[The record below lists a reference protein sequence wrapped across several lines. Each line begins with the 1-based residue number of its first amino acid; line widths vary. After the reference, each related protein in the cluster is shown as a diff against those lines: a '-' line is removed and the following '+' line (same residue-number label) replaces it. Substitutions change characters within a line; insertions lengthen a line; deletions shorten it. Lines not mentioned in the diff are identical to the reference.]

1 MFVDAVKIYV
11 QAGKGGR
18 GCVAFLREA
27 FRPKGGPCG
36 GNGGNGGN
44 VILEAD
50 ANVNNLVN
58 LLYQPHLR
66 AKNGEPG
73 GGKGKDGSNA
83 KDLLVKVP
91 CGTLVWKLPDSK
103 CDSDALPS
111 SLESENNSKNAIPKA
126 APIQPIVVMESPH
139 SQDTSVRRISEGFRC
154 RNNPEL
160 QDAVFYGD
168 LTESGQRF
176 LIGRGGRGGLGNK
189 NFATAKRQLPRFA
202 QPGETGTEGRFFLEL
217 CVIADI
223 GFVGFPNAGK
233 STLLASLSRARPK
246 IAEYPFTTLRP
257 NIGIIEH
264 ADHTRTTIC
273 DIPGIIKGAH
283 KNAGLGHDFLRHI
296 KRCKALV
303 WLIDMAGADGRK
315 PWEDYRQLRNEL
327 KVYDPAMLKRPAIVL
342 ANKMD
347 ETNSAK
353 NLERFK
359 NEIKRVR
366 PIPIA
371 AAFDQGLDEVKKAF
385 RRAAEKLPQRRQ
397 HSISKTAKDLNSPL
411 FL

>member
-36 GNGGNGGN
+36 GNGGKGGD

-73 GGKGKDGSNA
+73 GGKGKDGSSA
-83 KDLLVKVP
+83 KNMLVKVP
-91 CGTLVWKLPDSK
+91 CGTLIWKLPDSK
-103 CDSDALPS
+103 RNSDIFS
-111 SLESENNSKNAIPKA
+111 SSFESKNNSKNSIPKA
-126 APIQPIVVMESPH
+126 APIQPIAVMENSGSQNH
-139 SQDTSVRRISEGFRC
+139 SVLRISENFR
-154 RNNPEL
+154 RRDDPEL

-168 LTESGQRF
+168 LTEPGQRF

-189 NFATAKRQLPRFA
+189 NFATARRQLPRFA
-202 QPGETGTEGRFFLEL
+202 QPGEAGTEGRFFLEL
-217 CVIADI
+217 RVIADI

-233 STLLASLSRARPK
+233 STLLAALSRARPK
-246 IAEYPFTTLRP
+246 IADYPFTTLRP

-264 ADHTRTTIC
+264 ADHTRTTVC
-273 DIPGIIKGAH
+273 DIPGIIEGAH

-296 KRCKALV
+296 KRCKALA
-303 WLIDMAGADGRK
+303 WLLDMAGADGRK
-315 PWEDYRQLRNEL
+315 PWADYRQLRNEL
-327 KVYDPAMLKRPAIVL
+327 KAYDPAMLKRPAIVL

-347 ETNSAK
+347 KTPSAK

-359 NEIKRVR
+359 NEIKQVC

-371 AAFDQGLDEVKKAF
+371 AAFGQGLAEVKKAF
-385 RRAAEKLPQRRQ
+385 RRATEK
-397 HSISKTAKDLNSPL
+397 SS
-411 FL
+411 

>member
-36 GNGGNGGN
+36 GNGGKGGD

-58 LLYQPHLR
+58 LFYQPHLR

-73 GGKGKDGSNA
+73 GGKGKDGSKA
-83 KDLLVKVP
+83 KNLLVKVP
-91 CGTLVWKLPDSK
+91 CGTLIWKLPDSK
-103 CDSDALPS
+103 RNSDIFPS
-111 SLESENNSKNAIPKA
+111 SLKTENNSKKTVPKA
-126 APIQPIVVMESPH
+126 APIQPIVVAENSR
-139 SQDTSVRRISEGFRC
+139 SQNYEVFRTEDFRC
-154 RNNPEL
+154 LNNPEL
-160 QDAVFYGD
+160 QDAVLYGD

-189 NFATAKRQLPRFA
+189 NFATARRQLPRFA
-202 QPGETGTEGRFFLEL
+202 QPGEAGTEGRFFLEL
-217 CVIADI
+217 QVIADI

-233 STLLASLSRARPK
+233 STLLAALSCARPK
-246 IAEYPFTTLRP
+246 IADYPFTTLRP

-264 ADHTRTTIC
+264 ADHARTTVC
-273 DIPGIIKGAH
+273 DIPGIIEGAH

-296 KRCKALV
+296 KRCKALA

-327 KVYDPAMLKRPAIVL
+327 KVYDPAMLKRPAILL

-347 ETNSAK
+347 ETPSTK

-371 AAFDQGLDEVKKAF
+371 AAFDQGLNEVRKAF
-385 RRAAEKLPQRRQ
+385 RRATEKSSRQRQ
-397 HSISKTAKDLNSPL
+397 PPI
-411 FL
+411 

>member
-36 GNGGNGGN
+36 GNGGKGGN

-50 ANVNNLVN
+50 TNVNNLIN
-58 LLYQPHLR
+58 LLCQPHLR

-73 GGKGKDGSNA
+73 KGKGKDGGNA

-91 CGTLVWKLPDSK
+91 CGTLIWKLPDSK
-103 CDSDALPS
+103 RNSDAFS
-111 SLESENNSKNAIPKA
+111 SSRKSEDNSKNAIPKA
-126 APIQPIVVMESPH
+126 SPIRPLVVMGNSR
-139 SQDTSVRRISEGFRC
+139 SQDSNFPQIFESFRD
-154 RNNPEL
+154 RNDSEL
-160 QDAVFYGD
+160 QDAVLYGD
-168 LTESGQRF
+168 LIESGQRF

-189 NFATAKRQLPRFA
+189 NFATAKRQSPRFA
-202 QPGETGTEGRFFLEL
+202 QPGEAGTEGRFFLEL
-217 CVIADI
+217 RVIADI

-233 STLLASLSRARPK
+233 STLLAALSRARPK

-273 DIPGIIKGAH
+273 DIPGIIEGAH

-296 KRCKALV
+296 KRCKALA
-303 WLIDMAGADGRK
+303 WLVDMAGADGRK
-315 PWEDYRQLRNEL
+315 PWEDYLQLRNEL
-327 KVYDPAMLKRPAIVL
+327 KAYDPAILKRRAIVL

-347 ETNSAK
+347 EPNSAK

-371 AAFDQGLDEVKKAF
+371 AAFGQGLDEAKKAF
-385 RRAAEKLPQRRQ
+385 RRATEK
-397 HSISKTAKDLNSPL
+397 SSK
-411 FL
+411 

>member
-36 GNGGNGGN
+36 GNGGKGGD

-73 GGKGKDGSNA
+73 GGKGKDGSKA

-91 CGTLVWKLPDSK
+91 CGTLIWKLPDLK
-103 CDSDALPS
+103 RNSDAFSS
-111 SLESENNSKNAIPKA
+111 SLESENNSKKAIPKA
-126 APIQPIVVMESPH
+126 APIQPIVVMENPRSQNH
-139 SQDTSVRRISEGFRC
+139 SVSRISEDFRC
-154 RNNPEL
+154 RNDPEL
-160 QDAVFYGD
+160 QDAILYGD
-168 LTESGQRF
+168 LAESGQRF

-189 NFATAKRQLPRFA
+189 NFATARRQLPRFA
-202 QPGETGTEGRFFLEL
+202 QPGEAGTEGRFFLEL
-217 CVIADI
+217 RVIADI

-233 STLLASLSRARPK
+233 STLLAALSRARPK
-246 IAEYPFTTLRP
+246 IADYPFTTLRP

-264 ADHTRTTIC
+264 ADHTETTVC
-273 DIPGIIKGAH
+273 DIPGIIEGAH
-283 KNAGLGHDFLRHI
+283 ENAGLGHDFLRHI
-296 KRCKALV
+296 KRCKALA

-327 KVYDPAMLKRPAIVL
+327 KAYDPAMLKRPAIVL

-347 ETNSAK
+347 EPPAAK
-353 NLERFK
+353 NLKRFK

-371 AAFDQGLDEVKKAF
+371 SAFDQGLDEVKKAF
-385 RRAAEKLPQRRQ
+385 RRAIEKSSRQ
-397 HSISKTAKDLNSPL
+397 QQSQT
-411 FL
+411 

>member
-1 MFVDAVKIYV
+1 MFVDSVKIYV

-36 GNGGNGGN
+36 GNGGKGGD

-50 ANVNNLVN
+50 DNVNNLVN
-58 LLYQPHLR
+58 LLCQPHMR

-83 KDLLVKVP
+83 KNLLVKVP

-103 CDSDALPS
+103 HDSDAFPS
-111 SLESENNSKNAIPKA
+111 SLESENNPKNAIPKA
-126 APIQPIVVMESPH
+126 APIQPIVFMENSC
-139 SQDTSVRRISEGFRC
+139 SQDASVLRISEDFRC
-154 RNNPEL
+154 NNGHEL
-160 QDAVFYGD
+160 QDAVLYGD

-189 NFATAKRQLPRFA
+189 NFATARRQLPRFA

-217 CVIADI
+217 RMIADI

-233 STLLASLSRARPK
+233 STLLAALSRARPK
-246 IAEYPFTTLRP
+246 IADYPFTTLRP

-264 ADHTRTTIC
+264 ANHTRTTIC
-273 DIPGIIKGAH
+273 DIPGIIEGAH

-296 KRCKALV
+296 KRCKALA

-327 KVYDPAMLKRPAIVL
+327 KAYNPAMLKRPAIVL

-347 ETNSAK
+347 EANSAK

-371 AAFDQGLDEVKKAF
+371 AAFDQGLNEVKKAF
-385 RRAAEKLPQRRQ
+385 RRAAEKSSRRQ
-397 HSISKTAKDLNSPL
+397 QLRT
-411 FL
+411 

>member
-36 GNGGNGGN
+36 GNGGKGGD

-58 LLYQPHLR
+58 LFYQPHLR

-73 GGKGKDGSNA
+73 GGKGKDGSKA
-83 KDLLVKVP
+83 KNLLVKVP
-91 CGTLVWKLPDSK
+91 CGTLIWKLPDSK
-103 CDSDALPS
+103 RNSDAS
-111 SLESENNSKNAIPKA
+111 SSRKSEDNSKKTIPKA
-126 APIQPIVVMESPH
+126 APIQPTVVTKNSR
-139 SQDTSVRRISEGFRC
+139 SQDYQVLRTSEDFC
-154 RNNPEL
+154 CLNNPEL
-160 QDAVFYGD
+160 QDAVLYGD

-189 NFATAKRQLPRFA
+189 NFATARRQLPRFA
-202 QPGETGTEGRFFLEL
+202 QPGEAGTEGRFFLEL
-217 CVIADI
+217 QVIADI

-233 STLLASLSRARPK
+233 STLLAALSRARPK
-246 IAEYPFTTLRP
+246 IADYPFTTLHP

-273 DIPGIIKGAH
+273 DIPGIIEGAH

-296 KRCKALV
+296 KRCKALA
-303 WLIDMAGADGRK
+303 WLVDMTGTAGRK

-327 KVYDPAMLKRPAIVL
+327 KAYDPAMLKRPAIVL

-347 ETNSAK
+347 ETPSTK

-371 AAFDQGLDEVKKAF
+371 AAFGQGLDEVKKAF
-385 RRAAEKLPQRRQ
+385 RRATEKSSRQRQ
-397 HSISKTAKDLNSPL
+397 LHT
-411 FL
+411 

>member
-36 GNGGNGGN
+36 GNGGKGGD

-58 LLYQPHLR
+58 LLCQPHLR

-73 GGKGKDGSNA
+73 KGKGKDGGNA
-83 KDLLVKVP
+83 KDLLVTVP
-91 CGTLVWKLPDSK
+91 CGTLIWKLPDSK
-103 CDSDALPS
+103 RNSDAFS
-111 SLESENNSKNAIPKA
+111 SSRKSEDNAKNAIPKA
-126 APIQPIVVMESPH
+126 SPIQPLVVMGNSR
-139 SQDTSVRRISEGFRC
+139 SQDSGFPQIFENFRD
-154 RNNPEL
+154 RNDSEL
-160 QDAVFYGD
+160 QDAVLHGD
-168 LTESGQRF
+168 LIESGQRF

-189 NFATAKRQLPRFA
+189 NFATAKRQSPRFA
-202 QPGETGTEGRFFLEL
+202 QPGEAGTEGRFFLEL
-217 CVIADI
+217 RVIADI

-233 STLLASLSRARPK
+233 STLLAALSRARPK

-273 DIPGIIKGAH
+273 DIPGIIEGAH

-296 KRCKALV
+296 KRCKALA
-303 WLIDMAGADGRK
+303 WLVDMAGADGRK
-315 PWEDYRQLRNEL
+315 PWEDYLQLRNEL
-327 KVYDPAMLKRPAIVL
+327 KAYDPAILKRRAIVL

-371 AAFDQGLDEVKKAF
+371 AAFGQGLDEVKKAF
-385 RRAAEKLPQRRQ
+385 RRATEKSFRRRQ
-397 HSISKTAKDLNSPL
+397 T
-411 FL
+411 

>member
-36 GNGGNGGN
+36 GNGGKGGD

-58 LLYQPHLR
+58 LFYQPHLR
-66 AKNGEPG
+66 AKNGEHG

-83 KDLLVKVP
+83 KNLLVKVP
-91 CGTLVWKLPDSK
+91 CGTLIWKLPDPK
-103 CDSDALPS
+103 RDSGAFFS
-111 SLESENNSKNAIPKA
+111 SLESENNSKNSIPKA
-126 APIQPIVVMESPH
+126 APIQPIVVMENSCSQNH
-139 SQDTSVRRISEGFRC
+139 SVLRISEDFRC
-154 RNNPEL
+154 RNDIEL
-160 QDAVFYGD
+160 QNAAFYGD

-189 NFATAKRQLPRFA
+189 NFATARRQLPRFA
-202 QPGETGTEGRFFLEL
+202 QPGEAGTEGRFFLEL
-217 CVIADI
+217 RVIADI

-233 STLLASLSRARPK
+233 STLLAALSRARPK
-246 IAEYPFTTLRP
+246 IADYPFTTLRP

-264 ADHTRTTIC
+264 ADHTRTTVC
-273 DIPGIIKGAH
+273 DIPGIIEGAH

-296 KRCKALV
+296 KRCKALA
-303 WLIDMAGADGRK
+303 WLLDMAGADGRK

-327 KVYDPAMLKRPAIVL
+327 KAYDPAMLKRPAIVL

-347 ETNSAK
+347 EAPSAK

-359 NEIKRVR
+359 NEIKQIRL
-366 PIPIA
+366 IPIA

-385 RRAAEKLPQRRQ
+385 RRATEKSSRQRQPQ
-397 HSISKTAKDLNSPL
+397 S
-411 FL
+411 

>member
-18 GCVAFLREA
+18 GCVAFLRES

-36 GNGGNGGN
+36 GNGGKGGD

-58 LLYQPHLR
+58 LFYQPHLR

-91 CGTLVWKLPDSK
+91 CGTLIWKLPDSK
-103 CDSDALPS
+103 RNSDTFS
-111 SLESENNSKNAIPKA
+111 SRESENNSKKTIPKA
-126 APIQPIVVMESPH
+126 SPIQPIVITENSR
-139 SQDTSVRRISEGFRC
+139 SQDYRVLRISEDFRC

-160 QDAVFYGD
+160 QDAVLYGD

-189 NFATAKRQLPRFA
+189 NFATARRQLPRFA
-202 QPGETGTEGRFFLEL
+202 QPGEAGTERRFFLEL
-217 CVIADI
+217 QVIADI

-233 STLLASLSRARPK
+233 STLLAALSRARPK
-246 IAEYPFTTLRP
+246 IADYPFTTLRP

-273 DIPGIIKGAH
+273 DIPGIIEGAH

-296 KRCKALV
+296 KRCKALA
-303 WLIDMAGADGRK
+303 WLVDMAGAAGRK

-327 KVYDPAMLKRPAIVL
+327 KAYDPAMLKLPAIVL

-359 NEIKRVR
+359 NEIRRVR
-366 PIPIA
+366 LIPIA

-385 RRAAEKLPQRRQ
+385 RRATKKSSRQR
-397 HSISKTAKDLNSPL
+397 
-411 FL
+411 

>member
-58 LLYQPHLR
+58 LFYQPHLR

-83 KDLLVKVP
+83 KNLLVKVP

-103 CDSDALPS
+103 RDSDAFFS
-111 SLESENNSKNAIPKA
+111 SLESENNSKNSIPKA
-126 APIQPIVVMESPH
+126 APIQPIVVMENSCSQNH
-139 SQDTSVRRISEGFRC
+139 SVLRISEDFRC
-154 RNNPEL
+154 RNDIEL
-160 QDAVFYGD
+160 QDTIFYGD
-168 LTESGQRF
+168 LIESGQRF

-189 NFATAKRQLPRFA
+189 NFATARRRLPRFA
-202 QPGETGTEGRFFLEL
+202 QPGEAGTEGRFFLEL
-217 CVIADI
+217 RVIADI

-233 STLLASLSRARPK
+233 STLLAALSRARPK
-246 IAEYPFTTLRP
+246 IADYPFTTLRP

-264 ADHTRTTIC
+264 ADHTRTTVC
-273 DIPGIIKGAH
+273 DIPGIIEGAH

-296 KRCKALV
+296 KRCKALA
-303 WLIDMAGADGRK
+303 WLLDMASADGRK

-327 KVYDPAMLKRPAIVL
+327 KAYDSAMLKRPAIVL

-347 ETNSAK
+347 ETPSAK

-359 NEIKRVR
+359 NEIQQVH

-385 RRAAEKLPQRRQ
+385 RRATEKSSPQRQ
-397 HSISKTAKDLNSPL
+397 HQA
-411 FL
+411 

>member
-36 GNGGNGGN
+36 GNGGKGGD

-58 LLYQPHLR
+58 LLCQPHLR

-73 GGKGKDGSNA
+73 KGKGKDGGNA

-91 CGTLVWKLPDSK
+91 CGTLIWKLPDSK
-103 CDSDALPS
+103 RNSDDFS
-111 SLESENNSKNAIPKA
+111 SSRKSEDNSKNAIPKA
-126 APIQPIVVMESPH
+126 SPIQPIVVMGNSR
-139 SQDTSVRRISEGFRC
+139 SQDSGFPQIFENFRD
-154 RNNPEL
+154 RNDSEL
-160 QDAVFYGD
+160 QDAVLYGD
-168 LTESGQRF
+168 LIESEQRF

-189 NFATAKRQLPRFA
+189 NFATAKRQSTRFA
-202 QPGETGTEGRFFLEL
+202 QPGEAGTEGRFFLEL
-217 CVIADI
+217 RVIADI

-233 STLLASLSRARPK
+233 STLLAALSRARPK

-264 ADHTRTTIC
+264 ADHTQTTIC
-273 DIPGIIKGAH
+273 DIPGIIEGAH

-296 KRCKALV
+296 KRCKALA
-303 WLIDMAGADGRK
+303 WLVDMAGADGRK
-315 PWEDYRQLRNEL
+315 PWEDYLQLRNEL
-327 KVYDPAMLKRPAIVL
+327 KAYDPAILKRRAIVL

-371 AAFDQGLDEVKKAF
+371 AAFGQGLDEVKKAF
-385 RRAAEKLPQRRQ
+385 RRATEKSSR
-397 HSISKTAKDLNSPL
+397 
-411 FL
+411 

>member
-36 GNGGNGGN
+36 GNGGKGGD

-58 LLYQPHLR
+58 LFYQPHLR

-73 GGKGKDGSNA
+73 GGKGKDGSKA
-83 KDLLVKVP
+83 KNLLVKVP
-91 CGTLVWKLPDSK
+91 CGTLIWKLPDSK
-103 CDSDALPS
+103 RNSDAS
-111 SLESENNSKNAIPKA
+111 SSRKSEDNSKKTIPKA
-126 APIQPIVVMESPH
+126 VPIQPTVVTKNSR
-139 SQDTSVRRISEGFRC
+139 SQDYRVLRTFEDFC
-154 RNNPEL
+154 CLNNPEL
-160 QDAVFYGD
+160 QDAVLYGD

-189 NFATAKRQLPRFA
+189 NFATARRQLPRFA
-202 QPGETGTEGRFFLEL
+202 QPGEAGTEGRFFLEL
-217 CVIADI
+217 QVIADI

-233 STLLASLSRARPK
+233 STLLAALSRARPK
-246 IAEYPFTTLRP
+246 IADYPFTTLHP

-273 DIPGIIKGAH
+273 DIPGIIEGAH

-296 KRCKALV
+296 KRCKALA
-303 WLIDMAGADGRK
+303 WLVDMTGAAGRK

-327 KVYDPAMLKRPAIVL
+327 KAYDPAMLKRPAIVL

-347 ETNSAK
+347 ETPSPK

-371 AAFDQGLDEVKKAF
+371 AAFGQGLDEVKKAF
-385 RRAAEKLPQRRQ
+385 RRATEKSSRQRQ
-397 HSISKTAKDLNSPL
+397 PHT
-411 FL
+411 

>member
-36 GNGGNGGN
+36 GNGGKGGD

-58 LLYQPHLR
+58 LLCQPHLR

-73 GGKGKDGSNA
+73 KGKGKDGGNA

-91 CGTLVWKLPDSK
+91 CGTLIWKLPDSK
-103 CDSDALPS
+103 RNSDAFS
-111 SLESENNSKNAIPKA
+111 SSRETEDNSKNAILKA
-126 APIQPIVVMESPH
+126 SPIQPLVVMGNSR
-139 SQDTSVRRISEGFRC
+139 SQDSGVLRIFENFRD
-154 RNNPEL
+154 RNDSEL
-160 QDAVFYGD
+160 QDAGLYGD
-168 LTESGQRF
+168 LIESGQRF

-202 QPGETGTEGRFFLEL
+202 QPGEAGTEGRFFLEL
-217 CVIADI
+217 RVIADI

-233 STLLASLSRARPK
+233 STLLAALSRARPK

-273 DIPGIIKGAH
+273 DIPGIIEGAH

-296 KRCKALV
+296 KRCKALA
-303 WLIDMAGADGRK
+303 WLVDMAGADGRK
-315 PWEDYRQLRNEL
+315 PWEDYLQLRNEL
-327 KVYDPAMLKRPAIVL
+327 KAYDPAILKRRAIVL

-371 AAFDQGLDEVKKAF
+371 AVFGQGLDEVKKAF
-385 RRAAEKLPQRRQ
+385 RRATEKSSRRRQ
-397 HSISKTAKDLNSPL
+397 N
-411 FL
+411 